1 MLQIP
6 FARPF
11 PVNPVQVEEE
21 ALLRR
26 ICVRPPYFAL
36 QALQFD
42 GETFGAQVRAELP
55 QGAELGPIQGAELS
69 RHAAIAGLC
78 RAALEQGDDKRRY
91 YLAQQARYEGYPSD
105 APYGS
110 PVALRAALIDLS
122 KRMARTSI
130 VATVGGVPLA
140 HLEVEY
146 TVLTEAAFERLFQS
160 RRRPTPESGA
170 AMGALPPGL
179 IERRG
184 QTLTRTLEGVPAEA
198 CAGHFE
204 HYPAMPVA
212 ILMGQLAEL
221 AGLGLGGGRVPY
233 RVVRGRVEAQDFCW
247 AGEPARFE
255 VTPAAH
261 EGKLHTF
268 RCAAHASGRLTG
280 SMDLTLQPVEVAGQ
294 E

>member
-1 MLQIP
+1 MLQVPFTGPIP
-6 FARPF
+6 VKPAR
-11 PVNPVQVEEE
+11 VEEE
-21 ALLRR
+21 ALLSR

-36 QALQFD
+36 REMAFD
-42 GETFGAQVRAELP
+42 GETFAAQVRAEVP
-55 QGAELGPIQGAELS
+55 QGAELGPIQGADLS

-78 RAALEQGDDKRRY
+78 RAALAQGDDKRRY
-91 YLAQQARYEGYPSD
+91 YLAQQAWYEGHPSD

-110 PVALRAALIDLS
+110 PVTLRASLADLS
-122 KRMARTSI
+122 KRSARASI
-130 VATVGGVPLA
+130 EATAQGAPLA
-140 HLEVEY
+140 RLEVEY

-170 AMGALPPGL
+170 MAALPPGH

-184 QTLTRTLEGVPAEA
+184 ATLARALDHVPAEA

-212 ILMGQLAEL
+212 ILMGQLAQL
-221 AGLGLGGGRVPY
+221 AGMGLGDGPVPY

-255 VTPAAH
+255 VTPTA
-261 EGKLHTF
+261 GDGGLHTF
-268 RCAAHASGRLTG
+268 RCTAHASGRLTG
-280 SMDLTLQPVEVAGQ
+280 SMDLTLQPVELAAQG
-294 E
+294 